1 MRRRT
6 WMLVIALT
14 AGAVVAG
21 LAARNPGA
29 QATQVGTARFPTSCA
44 PAVQAD
50 FDRAVAMLHSFWFQ
64 ASTEAFAGVLKADP
78 ACAMAH
84 WGIAMNTL
92 GNPFAWPP
100 APKALADGQA
110 AIERAA
116 ASAAKTQRE
125 RDFIAALDTLFRD
138 HDKVDHRT
146 RVLAYAAAMERLTA
160 KYPDDRE
167 AAVFYALALNATALP
182 TDKTYANQLKAA
194 AILEKVFAEQ
204 VLHPG
209 VAHYLI
215 HSYDYPPIA
224 DKGLNAARRY
234 ATIAPAAPHA
244 LHMPSHIFTRRGHWR
259 ESIDSNVASARSAA
273 NHFDQLH
280 AMDYLVYAHLQ
291 LAQDDAAGRVLA
303 QMNELKKIN
312 PEHFVTGYALA
323 AIPARYAL
331 ERGRWADAGKL
342 TLFENEFPWQRFPQS
357 EAVLV
362 FARGLGAARNGDPA
376 GARRDLDRLQALRE
390 ALAAAKQ
397 AYWAEQVGIQHG
409 VVAAWIARAEG
420 KADEALRLLR
430 AAAEAEDATEKHP
443 VTPGPIM
450 PARELLAE
458 MLLDGNQPGLALR
471 EFESSMKIEPNRFR
485 GLAGAARAAQRAG
498 DRAKANAYY
507 TQLVSL
513 AEGGDGGRPE
523 LREARTFL
531 GSR

>member
-1 MRRRT
+1 MGRRI
-6 WMLVIALT
+6 LIFAIVLAV
-14 AGAVVAG
+14 GAAVAG
-21 LAARNPGA
+21 LVLQNPGA
-29 QATQVGTARFPTSCA
+29 QATQVGTAHFQTSCA
-44 PAVQAD
+44 APVQAD

-64 ASTEAFAGVLKADP
+64 ASADAFAGVLTADP

-84 WGIAMNTL
+84 WGIAMNAL

-100 APKALADGQA
+100 SAKALADGQV

-116 ASAAKTQRE
+116 AASAKTERE
-125 RDFIAALDTLFRD
+125 RDFIAALGTFFRD

-146 RVLAYAAAMERLTA
+146 RALAYSAAMERLTV

-167 AAVFYALALNATALP
+167 AAVFYALSLNATALP

-194 AILEKVFAEQ
+194 SILERVFAEQ

-224 DKGLNAARRY
+224 DKGLTAARRY

-244 LHMPSHIFTRRGHWR
+244 LHMPSHIFTRRGYWW
-259 ESIDSNVASARSAA
+259 ESIDSNIASARSAA

-303 QMNELKKIN
+303 QMNELRKIN

-342 TLFENEFPWQRFPQS
+342 TLFGNDFPWARFPQS

-362 FARGLGAARNGDPA
+362 FARGLGAARAGDVA
-376 GARRDLDRLQALRE
+376 GSRRDLERLQALRD
-390 ALAAAKQ
+390 ALTAAKQ
-397 AYWAEQVGIQHG
+397 TYWAEQIAIQHG

-420 KADEALRLLR
+420 KNDEAFRLLR
-430 AAAEAEDATEKHP
+430 AAADAEDATEKHP
-443 VTPGPIM
+443 VTPGPLV
-450 PARELLAE
+450 PARELLGE
-458 MLLDGNQPGLALR
+458 MLLDANQPGPALR
-471 EFESSMKIEPNRFR
+471 EFESSMRIEPNRFR

-498 DRAKANAYY
+498 DSAKASTYY
-507 TQLVSL
+507 TQLVTL
-513 AEGGDGGRPE
+513 AERGDAARPE
-523 LREARTFL
+523 LREARAFL
-531 GSR
+531 GPR

>member
-1 MRRRT
+1 
-6 WMLVIALT
+6 V
-14 AGAVVAG
+14 AV
-21 LAARNPGA
+21 LAARYPSA

-64 ASTEAFAGVLKADP
+64 ASTDAFAGVLQADP
-78 ACAMAH
+78 SCAIAY
-84 WGIAMNTL
+84 WGIAMNAL

-100 APKALADGQA
+100 SPKALADGQA
-110 AIERAA
+110 AIERGAA
-116 ASAAKTQRE
+116 ASPKTQRE
-125 RDFIAALDTLFRD
+125 RDFIAALETFFRD

-146 RVLAYAAAMERLTA
+146 RALAYAAAMERLTA

-224 DKGLNAARRY
+224 DKGLTAARRY
-234 ATIAPAAPHA
+234 ASIAPAAPHA
-244 LHMPSHIFTRRGHWR
+244 LHMPSHIFTRRGYWP
-259 ESIDSNVASARSAA
+259 ESIDSNIASARSAA

-291 LAQDDAAGRVLA
+291 QAQDDAAARVLA
-303 QMNELKKIN
+303 QMNELRKIN

-323 AIPARYAL
+323 AIPSRYAL

-342 TLFENEFPWQRFPQS
+342 TLFGNEFPWPRFPQS

-362 FARGLGAARNGDPA
+362 FARGLGAARAGDVA
-376 GARRDLDRLQALRE
+376 ASRRDLERLHALRD
-390 ALAAAKQ
+390 ALTAAKQ
-397 AYWAEQVGIQHG
+397 AYWAEQVGIQQG
-409 VVAAWIARAEG
+409 VVSAWIARAEG
-420 KADEALRLLR
+420 KNDEALRLLR
-430 AAAEAEDATEKHP
+430 AAADAEDATEKHP
-443 VTPGPIM
+443 VTPGPIA
-450 PARELLAE
+450 PARELLGE
-458 MLLDGNQPGLALR
+458 MLLEANQPGLALV
-471 EFESSMKIEPNRFR
+471 EFESSMRVEPNRFR

-498 DRAKANAYY
+498 DRVKASTYY
-507 TQLVSL
+507 TQLAVL
-513 AEGGDGGRPE
+513 AERGDGTRPE

>member
-1 MRRRT
+1 MKRRT
-6 WMLVIALT
+6 WILVIAL
-14 AGAVVAG
+14 AAAVALAG

-29 QATQVGTARFPTSCA
+29 QATQVGTAHFPTSCT

-64 ASTEAFAGVLKADP
+64 ASSDAFTGVLQVDP

-84 WGIAMNTL
+84 WGIAMNAL

-100 APKALADGQA
+100 SPKGLADGQV
-110 AIERAA
+110 AIDRAA
-116 ASAAKTQRE
+116 AGSAKTQRE
-125 RDFIAALDTLFRD
+125 RDFIAALGTFFRD

-146 RVLAYAAAMERLTA
+146 RALAYVGAMERLTA

-167 AAVFYALALNATALP
+167 AAVFYALSLNATALP

-194 AILEKVFAEQ
+194 TILERVFAEQ

-224 DKGLNAARRY
+224 DKGLTAARRY

-244 LHMPSHIFTRRGHWR
+244 LHMPSHIFTRRGYWW

-291 LAQDDAAGRVLA
+291 LAQDEAAGRVLA
-303 QMNELKKIN
+303 QMNELRKIN

-323 AIPARYAL
+323 AIPSRYAL
-331 ERGRWADAGKL
+331 ERGRWAEAGKL
-342 TLFENEFPWQRFPQS
+342 TLFGNEFPWARFPQS

-362 FARGLGAARNGDPA
+362 FARGLGAARAGDVA
-376 GARRDLDRLQALRE
+376 ASRRDLERLQTLRDS
-390 ALAAAKQ
+390 LTAANQ
-397 AYWAEQVGIQHG
+397 GYWAAQVTIQHG
-409 VVAAWIARAEG
+409 VVSAWIAKAEG
-420 KADEALRLLR
+420 KNDEAVRLLR
-430 AAAEAEDATEKHP
+430 AAADAEDATEKHP
-443 VTPGPIM
+443 VTPGPIV
-450 PARELLAE
+450 PARELLGE
-458 MLLDGNQPGLALR
+458 MLLDANQPGPALR
-471 EFESSMKIEPNRFR
+471 EFESSMRIEPNRFR

-498 DRAKANAYY
+498 DRAKAGTYY
-507 TQLVSL
+507 TQLVML
-513 AEGGDGGRPE
+513 AERGDAARPE
-523 LREARTFL
+523 LREARAFL